1 MNQFDFK
8 QYYRRGLP
16 HVQPPEATLFVTF
29 RLDGSIPR
37 PVLDEW
43 LREKKILEY
52 KRLRR
57 EATGGPH
64 LDPKAEEKLETSF
77 QRRWFARFE
86 TILHANDSGPV
97 WLKEPPV
104 AEIVREALHHRDG
117 NVYRL
122 DAFSIMPNHV
132 HAVFAPLLTEAQAR
146 QLAETAWRRRR
157 DGPDARTASDPALRE
172 DDSNSVLAVIM
183 QSLKGY
189 TARKCNLAL
198 GREGAFWQ
206 HESFDRVIRDDQ
218 EFARVVNYVLNNP
231 VKARLV
237 GHWRDW
243 QWNYCAPSLVEAG
256 VVG

>member
-1 MNQFDFK
+1 MSQFDFK

-37 PVLDEW
+37 SVLDEW
-43 LREKKILEY
+43 LREKKLLESE
-52 KRLRR
+52 RLRR
-57 EATGGPH
+57 EVTGKPP
-64 LDPKAEEKLETSF
+64 DPDSEAEQKTVF

-97 WLKEPPV
+97 WLREPPV

-218 EFARVVNYVLNNP
+218 EFARVVNYVPNNL
-231 VKARLV
+231 KAGLV
-237 GHWRDW
+237 GYWRDW
-243 QWNYCAPSLVEAG
+243 
-256 VVG
+256 